1 MKSSRF
7 SVLFCL
13 ASFYILLVY
22 FDVHLNAQF
31 HAFDAVV
38 SEAWSKGWQMRHLP
52 WNQCYL
58 WSCSWIWSP
67 NQRQCVLLYTIVQVL
82 AHEETCEDFFFPRSL
97 LYKLLFLKK
106 SRIMQS
112 RFARKAPCFIHA
124 HLDIKVNI
132 SEVSMELPHPGFG
145 YTKLFSLIFSTVAM
159 RECEVLRDNV

>member
-1 MKSSRF
+1 MFISMHSFMPLMLLCLKLGQKADKWDICHGISATCDLVAGFGHLIRGNVFCCTQLFKSWLMKKLVKIFF
-7 SVLFCL
+7 S
-13 ASFYILLVY
+13 
-22 FDVHLNAQF
+22 
-31 HAFDAVV
+31 
-38 SEAWSKGWQMRHLP
+38 
-52 WNQCYL
+52 
-58 WSCSWIWSP
+58 
-67 NQRQCVLLYTIVQVL
+67 
-82 AHEETCEDFFFPRSL
+82 RSL

-145 YTKLFSLIFSTVAM
+145 YTNLFSLIFSTIAM